1 MKSIH
6 SSLKPGNVVSLR
18 VVRMNELGAFL
29 DAGTGNTSD
38 DILLHKAQQMR
49 EININEQVEVYLYL
63 DPKGRLTASMR
74 LPQMREGQVA
84 RVVVINTTRDGA
96 FVNIGAE
103 RGVFLPFSEM
113 HGKVRKGDKIWVK
126 LYRDK
131 SDRMA
136 VTMDVAEELQ
146 KASKPAV
153 EVKVGDF
160 LNGVVYNQTE
170 EGIFLFTQERYI
182 AFLHTS
188 ETTRNL
194 RIGDEVIVRVT
205 YIREDG
211 RLNVSMRPVK
221 QEAQKLDAQAIWDLL
236 DSCDGKIPYTDDTP
250 AEVIKEKFG
259 ISKSAFKRAMGSLLK
274 AQRIE
279 QKDGWTYKKN
289 PI

>member
-6 SSLKPGNVVSLR
+6 SSLKPGNVVSLK

-38 DILLHKAQQMR
+38 DILLHKAQQMHD
-49 EININEQVEVYLYL
+49 IKIDEQVEVYLYL

-84 RVVVINTTRDGA
+84 KVLVINTTRDGA
-96 FVNIGAE
+96 FVDIGAE

-113 HGKVRKGDKIWVK
+113 HGKVRKGDKVWVK

-131 SDRMA
+131 TDRMA

-146 KASKPAV
+146 KASKPAI
-153 EVKVGDF
+153 EVKVGDS
-160 LNGVVYNQTE
+160 LAGVVYNQTDQ
-170 EGIFLFTQERYI
+170 GVFLFTQERYI

-188 ETTRNL
+188 EITREL
-194 RIGDEVIVRVT
+194 RIGDEVTARVT
-205 YIREDG
+205 YLREDG
-211 RLNVSMRPVK
+211 RLNVSLRPVK
-221 QEAQKLDAQAIWDLL
+221 QDAQKLDARVILDLL

-259 ISKSAFKRAMGSLLK
+259 ISKSAFKRAIGSLLK
-274 AQRIE
+274 EKLIE
-279 QKDGWTYKKN
+279 QKNGWTYKKD
-289 PI
+289 IE